1 MTVSIERLFRH
12 LLFTRRQLRRAFP
25 PATLD
30 AIEQAIRRAESRH
43 RGEIRFVVEGALH
56 GHALLSGQSARE
68 RAIVLFSEL
77 RVWDTEANNGVLIY
91 VLLADRRLE
100 IVADRGI
107 HARVAPE
114 LWNVIAR
121 GMEQAFASGRFEAAA
136 IDAVRAVADCLEAD
150 ATRRIDELPDRPL
163 VLP

>member
-1 MTVSIERLFRH
+1 MSTARIFRH
-12 LLFTRRQLRRAFP
+12 LVSARRQLRRAFP
-25 PATLD
+25 PRTLD
-30 AIEQAIRRAESRH
+30 AIEQAIREAEGRH

-56 GHALLSGQSARE
+56 GHALCSGQSARE
-68 RAIVLFSEL
+68 RAIELFSLL

-107 HARVAPE
+107 HARVPPDS
-114 LWNVIAR
+114 WNAIAQA
-121 GMEQAFASGRFEAAA
+121 MEQAFASGRFEAAA
-136 IDAVRAVADCLEAD
+136 IGAVRAVADRLEAD
-150 ATRRIDELPDRPL
+150 AARRIDELPDRPL